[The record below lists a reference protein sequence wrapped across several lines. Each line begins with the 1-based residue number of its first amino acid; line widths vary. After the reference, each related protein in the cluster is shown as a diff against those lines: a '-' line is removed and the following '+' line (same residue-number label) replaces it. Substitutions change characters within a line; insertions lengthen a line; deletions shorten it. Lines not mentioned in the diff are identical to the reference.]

1 MRLSKKS
8 IAGIIAALLAVAVV
22 CGVVV
27 WSVPVFRVSEVKV
40 SGTKELSA
48 EEVEEAS
55 GIHHGDNLVRV
66 DVGEAARDV
75 AALPWVAS
83 ATVSRSFPSSV
94 KVKLT
99 EHTPAAF
106 VKDDGKTRLI
116 DDRGEDFAEGEP
128 PVGAVE
134 ITGDTGTPD
143 DSGEDADALHTPE
156 MEEAVAVLAALPDD
170 LRGQVGTLDIEER
183 YSMRLHLRD
192 NRTVYWGADEDNAN
206 KARAMAAALQLEGT
220 SFDVSN
226 PELVGAR

>member
-99 EHTPAAF
+99 EHTPVAF

-170 LRGQVGTLDIEER
+170 LRGQVGTLDISRSATRCGCTCATIAPSTGVRTKTTPTRRGRWRPRCSWKER
-183 YSMRLHLRD
+183 RSTCLTQ
-192 NRTVYWGADEDNAN
+192 N
-206 KARAMAAALQLEGT
+206 
-220 SFDVSN
+220 
-226 PELVGAR
+226 